1 MLDNNFDMPDRTFH
15 SLATT
20 WRLITN
26 DSPTDV
32 KELIPELFYQPE
44 LFHNNEGKVRAAQ
57 RPARTDVGETERSE
71 RWSQGWSWACANAAR
86 RWTTWS
92 CRPGRPTR
100 ASSR

>member
-1 MLDNNFDMPDRTFH
+1 MQTFPNMFEKMSFSMLDNNFDMPDRTFH

-44 LFHNNEGKVRAAQ
+44 LFHNNEGRRRA
-57 RPARTDVGETERSE
+57 G
-71 RWSQGWSWACANAAR
+71 
-86 RWTTWS
+86 
-92 CRPGRPTR
+92 
-100 ASSR
+100 